1 MLLTNARQEHRP
13 RELGPI
19 PRLMDLLVL
28 IDCAFKPRSTL
39 RTMAEIRAD
48 MTAGVQARIA
58 MLRLLTMEHLL
69 HRAPA
74 DTLSQWDLIDDH
86 LEALRV
92 KSPLELQ
99 VHAILVIRRDWEL
112 FTGNVMFADIP
123 DESIQ
128 IPGPIE
134 VDVEIQDV
142 QARFG
147 LNPLPKVMSQL
158 LESKIAPPQ

>member
-1 MLLTNARQEHRP
+1 MVKHERTHLRNLLLTNARQEHLP

-28 IDCAFKPRSTL
+28 INRAFKPRSAL
-39 RTMAEIRAD
+39 RTMAEIRAN

-58 MLRLLTMEHLL
+58 MLRLLTMEHLV

-74 DTLSQWDLIDDH
+74 DTRSQWDLIDDH

-99 VHAILVIRRDWEL
+99 VHAILVIRRDQEL

-128 IPGPIE
+128 MPGPIE
-134 VDVEIQDV
+134 LDVEIRDV
-142 QARFG
+142 QA
-147 LNPLPKVMSQL
+147 
-158 LESKIAPPQ
+158 

>member
-1 MLLTNARQEHRP
+1 MVKHERTHLRNLLLTNARQEHLP

-28 IDCAFKPRSTL
+28 INRAFKPRSAL
-39 RTMAEIRAD
+39 RTMAEIRAN
-48 MTAGVQARIA
+48 MTAGVQ
-58 MLRLLTMEHLL
+58 
-69 HRAPA
+69 
-74 DTLSQWDLIDDH
+74 DLIDDH

-99 VHAILVIRRDWEL
+99 VHAILVIRRDQEL

-128 IPGPIE
+128 MPGPIE
-134 VDVEIQDV
+134 LDVEIRDV

-147 LNPLPKVMSQL
+147 LNPSPEVMLQL